1 MMMLSGIADAEQLA
15 ALTKLLD
22 EYSREQG
29 IAGDNAA
36 RDRLAVRIIDHFN
49 NGVTRP
55 EDIRRHL
62 DSSRASL

>member
-22 EYSREQG
+22 EYSRELG
-29 IAGDNAA
+29 IAGDTAA
-36 RDRLAVRIIDHFN
+36 RDRMATRIIDLFN
-49 NGVTRP
+49 NGVTKP

-62 DSSRASL
+62 DSSRVST